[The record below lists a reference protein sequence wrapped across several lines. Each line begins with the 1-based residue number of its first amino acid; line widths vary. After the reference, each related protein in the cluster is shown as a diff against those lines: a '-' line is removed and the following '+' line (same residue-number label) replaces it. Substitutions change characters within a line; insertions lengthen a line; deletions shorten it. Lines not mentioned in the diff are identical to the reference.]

1 MQADGEWRRW
11 SRQGLSDHILGGR
24 EVDQASR
31 GGRGSTLSLEAEG
44 GEGQEVDSEGQVVGE
59 EVMEGEEIGEV
70 MEDMDEALDVV
81 VVAATEEVKEDM
93 GVVVV
98 DMDVEVAILVA
109 VLVGEEDEGEP
120 GLSSCSEDQRN

>member
-11 SRQGLSDHILGGR
+11 SRRGLSDHILGGR
-24 EVDQASR
+24 EVDLASR

-44 GEGQEVDSEGQVVGE
+44 GEGQEVDSEGQVVGV

-120 GLSSCSEDQRN
+120 GLSSRSEYQRH